1 MEQLLIKMNIER
13 LTAEVLDLI
22 VEREVGKIHMNWID
36 KRINKLN
43 NTIDSLKGRQY
54 EVYKNKEN

>member
-1 MEQLLIKMNIER
+1 MIKMNIER